1 MALLSSLLPSD
12 LVQEAGG
19 FFEDASEY
27 DKSLTFQD
35 MNLSRPLLKVV
46 ALAMGVGSFLIDL
59 ILSVCMM
66 CSCEIYA
73 CVCAGACGSK
83 EVHWNPGSW
92 SYE

>member
-1 MALLSSLLPSD
+1 MCWAVRFPSLKGQAGSGGFAKSSLLPSD

-27 DKSLTFQD
+27 DKNLTFQD

-59 ILSVCMM
+59 ILSVHDVLM
-66 CSCEIYA
+66 
-73 CVCAGACGSK
+73 
-83 EVHWNPGSW
+83 
-92 SYE
+92 